1 MNEFTNL
8 NVSSSIIELLD
19 KENILKPTPIQEKSI
34 PLLLSGKDVIGQ
46 AQTGTGKTFS
56 YAIPAIMKIN
66 ADDKNIQ
73 TLILCPTRELS
84 LQVSNEIK
92 KLITNNKKLKVCT
105 IYGGESYEK
114 QFKELDRKP
123 QIVVGTP
130 GRIIDQMERGK
141 LNFANISYLV
151 LDEAD
156 EMLKMG
162 FQDDLETILKT
173 MPANRQNALFS
184 ATLPPFIK
192 NVAMK
197 YMNNPEMIK
206 IESKSL
212 TVDSINQIVYYV
224 KKESKQDL
232 LIRLL
237 DYYKYQSLMIFA
249 NTKAMVDELVLFLQA
264 NGFKADGLHGDLKQS
279 LRDRVLQSFRTKSIQ
294 ILIATDVAARGIDID
309 GIEAIINY
317 DIPNENE
324 LYVHRIGRTGR
335 AGRTGVAI
343 TLSTSRGRSRIKEL
357 EAYTKGKITALEI
370 PTVKDIYNSMDDNLY
385 KNIMSLIEQN
395 KDNHNYDA
403 LLNKLASRISDP
415 VPIIIAL
422 LEMADVKT
430 KREYPEIESLPLS
443 SSRERRNN
451 KEKGNKKSNSNSKDK
466 RNKNEKVVIEINVG
480 EVDKV
485 KPNQLVVLF
494 HDQLKIHREHFG
506 KIVIKKKY
514 TFLEVNEE
522 ALRFL
527 KGMNKVKINGKS
539 LNYRLVDSLPR

>member
-335 AGRTGVAI
+335 AGRNGVAI

-451 KEKGNKKSNSNSKDK
+451 KEKGNRKSNSNSKDK

>member
-66 ADDKNIQ
+66 ANDKNIQ

-114 QFKELDRKP
+114 QFRELDRKP

-141 LNFANISYLV
+141 LDFSNINYLV

-162 FQDDLETILKT
+162 FQEDLETILKT
-173 MPANRQNALFS
+173 MPSNKQNALFS

-212 TVDSINQIVYYV
+212 TVDSINQIVY
-224 KKESKQDL
+224 
-232 LIRLL
+232 
-237 DYYKYQSLMIFA
+237 
-249 NTKAMVDELVLFLQA
+249 
-264 NGFKADGLHGDLKQS
+264 
-279 LRDRVLQSFRTKSIQ
+279 
-294 ILIATDVAARGIDID
+294 
-309 GIEAIINY
+309 
-317 DIPNENE
+317 
-324 LYVHRIGRTGR
+324 
-335 AGRTGVAI
+335 
-343 TLSTSRGRSRIKEL
+343 
-357 EAYTKGKITALEI
+357 
-370 PTVKDIYNSMDDNLY
+370 
-385 KNIMSLIEQN
+385 
-395 KDNHNYDA
+395 
-403 LLNKLASRISDP
+403 
-415 VPIIIAL
+415 
-422 LEMADVKT
+422 
-430 KREYPEIESLPLS
+430 
-443 SSRERRNN
+443 
-451 KEKGNKKSNSNSKDK
+451 
-466 RNKNEKVVIEINVG
+466 
-480 EVDKV
+480 
-485 KPNQLVVLF
+485 
-494 HDQLKIHREHFG
+494 
-506 KIVIKKKY
+506 
-514 TFLEVNEE
+514 
-522 ALRFL
+522 
-527 KGMNKVKINGKS
+527 
-539 LNYRLVDSLPR
+539 